1 MSTDSE
7 DIPDLVFSDLSEITL
22 RIPGEHFFCES
33 ITLPESLIK
42 EVDDNEK
49 ESIENFIIDVLENR
63 SFSPYPSNQ
72 LVWGYYGSVSDGEVL
87 IFACP
92 IIKLKNLGWQNLDAF
107 RRVFPSFISLF
118 GLTFSKATALFLLHE
133 ETLSIVAF
141 GENCGVPRHIFSMPV
156 EDENPESLEASRG
169 KLLSLIDLEK
179 YEIIQG
185 ILVAGDVNRQK
196 DGFFKFEHEWKN
208 GTSNHFDEDILLDG
222 EILWQ
227 ADLRS
232 QEFTKSETKRR
243 KQSRQKW
250 KATLFWGLG
259 VAALIILFL
268 GTKIFEV
275 KLKDKQILVNQM
287 AAEIPLVLES
297 QKLLEKLRQNKL
309 GGIDPFGSINRLY
322 PFLGGTEGNLD
333 VWFTSAHFESRSDIE
348 IKGEGKNVQLIN
360 RFLENIKIKNVA
372 TLQLDRSGKVR
383 RQIKSAAGKHTF
395 EVDISLSEEAEE
407 ASPAT
412 GSTNDNSEV
421 KQG

>member
-1 MSTDSE
+1 MSSDSE
-7 DIPDLVFSDLSEITL
+7 EITDLVFSDLSELNL

-33 ITLPESLIK
+33 ITLPASLTS
-42 EVDDNEK
+42 EVDGNEK
-49 ESIENFIIDVLENR
+49 ELIENFIIEILENR

-72 LVWGYYGSVSDGEVL
+72 LVWGYYGSFLEGVIL
-87 IFACP
+87 LFACP

-107 RRVFPSFISLF
+107 RRVFPSFTSLF
-118 GLTFSKATALFLLHE
+118 GLSFSRATALFLLHD
-133 ETLSIVAF
+133 ETLSIAAF
-141 GENCGVPRHIFSMPV
+141 GENCGVPRHIFSMPI
-156 EDENPESLEASRG
+156 EEGNPQSIEASRG
-169 KLLSLIDLEK
+169 KLLSLINLEK
-179 YEIIQG
+179 YEIIQD
-185 ILVAGDVNRQK
+185 ILIAGDVHRQK
-196 DGFFKFEHEWKN
+196 DGVFKFEHEWKD
-208 GTSNHFDEDILLDG
+208 GTANDFDQDILLDG
-222 EILWQ
+222 EILWL

-232 QEFTKSETKRR
+232 PEFIKSETKRR
-243 KQSRQKW
+243 KQARQKW

-259 VAALIILFL
+259 VAALLVLFL

-275 KLKDKQILVNQM
+275 KVQDKQVLVNQM

-395 EVDISLSEEAEE
+395 EVDISLSEETEGTK
-407 ASPAT
+407 PAT
-412 GSTNDNSEV
+412 GSLTNNPEV